1 MNNTMALLLSDT
13 YKQCH
18 SRMYPKGLTK
28 LVSYWV
34 PRRSMLENRNKM
46 VFFGLQAFI
55 KEYLMG
61 YFQENFFD
69 LTEDEMVSL
78 YTDSMDIQI
87 GKDNYDLDKI
97 VQLHKLGYLP
107 LEIRALSEG
116 TLAPMGVPC
125 IEITN
130 TNDDF
135 AWLVQW
141 IECILQVELGNH
153 SRHGD
158 CYRDKRMKT

>member
-55 KEYLMG
+55 KEYLM
-61 YFQENFFD
+61 D
-69 LTEDEMVSL
+69 DSKDMVVEKSWEEFRNSGL
-78 YTDSMDIQI
+78 
-87 GKDNYDLDKI
+87 L
-97 VQLHKLGYLP
+97 
-107 LEIRALSEG
+107 
-116 TLAPMGVPC
+116 
-125 IEITN
+125 
-130 TNDDF
+130 
-135 AWLVQW
+135 WW
-141 IECILQVELGNH
+141 IN
-153 SRHGD
+153 
-158 CYRDKRMKT
+158 